1 MSSSALCF
9 FKVANRAT
17 FSRIL
22 KREMATP
29 EALAR
34 RREIVIDT
42 IVEVCEDDAECL
54 ICRLH
59 RIIAVCSLGGAVPVG
74 LPMMLFRW
82 GIIATSWRDERRN
95 SLPLWVKVR
104 SAALVDGLRYEAESG
119 L

>member
-59 RIIAVCSLGGAVPVG
+59 RIIAVCSLRGAVPVG

-95 SLPLWVKVR
+95 SLPLWVT
-104 SAALVDGLRYEAESG
+104 S
-119 L
+119 